1 LTGGG
6 SSSAVLLNPL
16 EERGISVWGCF
27 TVTGTPS
34 VCISGGFQAEAHN
47 ELLSG
52 GEEEN
57 EDLGQVED
65 DEVMQQPSDRP
76 TPQKPKGRILKKSA
90 KGIGEFLEL
99 HKKNIDPIKKKT
111 TFLAII
117 DQFLLA
123 VLLLLHRPH
132 LRLTQKLGN
141 IRLTE
146 NGVQLNIKTNS
157 TANLLGIPTTTVYLK
172 VVLYM

>member
-6 SSSAVLLNPL
+6 SSPAILVNPL
-16 EERGISVWGCF
+16 EDRGISVWGRV

-34 VCISGGFQAEAHN
+34 VSISGGFQAEAHN

-65 DEVMQQPSDRP
+65 DEVMQQPSYSQ

-90 KGIGEFLEL
+90 KGIGEEFLEL
-99 HKKNIDPIKKKT
+99 YKKNIDTDEKKK
-111 TFLAII
+111 
-117 DQFLLA
+117 
-123 VLLLLHRPH
+123 
-132 LRLTQKLGN
+132 N
-141 IRLTE
+141 W
-146 NGVQLNIKTNS
+146 N
-157 TANLLGIPTTTVYLK
+157 
-172 VVLYM
+172 